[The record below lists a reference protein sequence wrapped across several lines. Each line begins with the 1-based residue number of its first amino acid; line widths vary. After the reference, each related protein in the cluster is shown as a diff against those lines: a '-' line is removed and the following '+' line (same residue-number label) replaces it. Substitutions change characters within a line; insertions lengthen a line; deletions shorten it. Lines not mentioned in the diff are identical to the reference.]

1 MNELQP
7 LTEHEMVLS
16 RKQAEALRGQF
27 LNAKA
32 LVALCSGIA
41 MNHGTLLCA
50 DPMLHPLEI
59 EKASKGDLF
68 VRGVLCC
75 LAEIAIF
82 LNKTVDGRQALL
94 DLFPQP
100 VQKDVERPGGSGG
113 ND

>member
-1 MNELQP
+1 MNPLQP
-7 LTEHEMVLS
+7 LTEDEMVLS
-16 RKQAEALRGQF
+16 RKEAESLRGKF
-27 LNAKA
+27 LNAKD
-32 LVALCSGIA
+32 LVKLCSGIA

-59 EKASKGDLF
+59 EKASEGDPF
-68 VRGVLCC
+68 VRGVLSC

-94 DLFPQP
+94 DLFPEP
-100 VQKDVERPGGSGG
+100 VQKDVEGPGGSGG